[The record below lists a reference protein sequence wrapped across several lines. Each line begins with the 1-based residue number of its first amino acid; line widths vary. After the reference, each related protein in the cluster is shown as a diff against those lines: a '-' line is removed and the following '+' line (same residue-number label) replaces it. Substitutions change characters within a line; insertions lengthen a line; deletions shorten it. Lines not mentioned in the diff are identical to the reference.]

1 MMTSQ
6 TLRSIFDQP
15 LKQWLTKIKKGKT
28 DIQKIAYFENEKNFL
43 DEIKNFLKGYPL
55 ARNKKLIKNS
65 GHML

>member
-1 MMTSQ
+1 MVSQ

-15 LKQWLTKIKKGKT
+15 LKQWLTKIKKGKA

-65 GHML
+65 RHML